1 MEFKKIFL
9 IRLSLTNI
17 FFVLGSECEKW
28 HKKGKS
34 LKHFPKT
41 ISNKQSN
48 EVFMDIREN
57 DINSFDGE
65 KGKDI
70 QKKRNQCGNEPFPGP
85 GGSWALRIIGKYL
98 LHSLEVPRSSSNG
111 ISFPVL
117 LGRPSSNAVSCTALS
132 TTG

>member
-1 MEFKKIFL
+1 MIIKFKKIFL
-9 IRLSLTNI
+9 IRLSLTNS

-85 GGSWALRIIGKYL
+85 GGSWALRIIGKY
-98 LHSLEVPRSSSNG
+98 N
-111 ISFPVL
+111 
-117 LGRPSSNAVSCTALS
+117 
-132 TTG
+132 